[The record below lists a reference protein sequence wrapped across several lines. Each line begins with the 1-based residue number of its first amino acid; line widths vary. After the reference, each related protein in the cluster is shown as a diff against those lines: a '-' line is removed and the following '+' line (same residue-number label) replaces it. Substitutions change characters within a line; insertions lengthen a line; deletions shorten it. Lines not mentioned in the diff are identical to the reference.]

1 MGTGDSASKALSG
14 SGCQAPVPSL
24 LTANSFPCFSGWGI
38 SDLPPPQTIWCAWP
52 KGHVATTGCC
62 CCSSTCSGTTAAFR
76 EIRLIL
82 FIFWAFAV
90 DRTPCRYPLSRCS
103 RQMFGVLSPGSSSI
117 SVSAPSLATA
127 QRSAAHP
134 LHWVT
139 LHKWCWREIL
149 TASGK
154 QICSF
159 GKGNSSWHFHFP
171 LPDKLPQAPWLI
183 LHPVPASWL
192 SPDHPYFHTDQSHI
206 ALKDKRFAASLAL
219 SSF

>member
-1 MGTGDSASKALSG
+1 MFLRVRHFRSASTTNHLVCLAQGTRGHHRLLLLQQHLLWHHSSFQRNKINFIYFLSFCC
-14 SGCQAPVPSL
+14 CQNPLQV
-24 LTANSFPCFSGWGI
+24 
-38 SDLPPPQTIWCAWP
+38 PPQQVQQTD
-52 KGHVATTGCC
+52 V
-62 CCSSTCSGTTAAFR
+62 
-76 EIRLIL
+76 
-82 FIFWAFAV
+82 
-90 DRTPCRYPLSRCS
+90 
-103 RQMFGVLSPGSSSI
+103 GVLSPASSSI
-117 SVSAPSLATA
+117 SVPAPSLATA